1 MGQSNDY
8 TTHDL
13 LEVYRRIAPELVNI
27 VEERYAILSHI
38 AHAQPV
44 GRRSLAQLCNL
55 SERVVRSHVELMK
68 DNGLVDLTGQGV
80 TMTQDGQQWLPKISK
95 TLYELNRLNELEE
108 AIRKELNLDGVV
120 IASTGETKAVLKQL
134 GFAASSAIEAILE
147 PGQIVAVSGGSTMAA
162 VAEQL
167 GAKHL
172 ETTVVPARGGVGERV
187 EFQANVI
194 ASVIANRLDGT
205 YKMLHLPDGLS
216 PASITMLVTRE
227 PQIKEV
233 NELIHRADVLLFG
246 IGQALHM
253 ADQRHTDL
261 AIRRTLEEKG
271 AVGEALGQYCNQD
284 GTILYS
290 VNNVGLTLDQ
300 LDQVP
305 HVFAVAGGRQKAAA
319 IIGVMRAVHKGTLI
333 IDEGAA
339 EGISQILGQEI
350 ISQELP

>member
-80 TMTQDGQQWLPKISK
+80 ILTQDGQQWLPKISK

-108 AIRKELNLDGVV
+108 AIRKELNLAGVV

-147 PGQIVAVSGGSTMAA
+147 PGQIA